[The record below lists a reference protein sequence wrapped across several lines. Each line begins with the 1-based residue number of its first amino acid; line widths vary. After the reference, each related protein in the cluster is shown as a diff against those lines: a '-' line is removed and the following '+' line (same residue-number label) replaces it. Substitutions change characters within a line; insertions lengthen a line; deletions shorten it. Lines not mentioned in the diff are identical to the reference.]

1 MPSVPLDMRR
11 IAQAAVDAAFDQLEE
26 SKQKSNR
33 KARIL
38 PPKRAILAGAAL
50 ATAGRLAWS
59 SRGQGLLDSLE
70 GRLSGLVGDHGP
82 SEPDVE
88 DVDAPEV
95 EEDLDEPEPEAEEE
109 PEAYD
114 EEVDEPEDYEDEDEE
129 YDEEPEG
136 EADGPEAEGQEDFDD
151 DEEDYVDD
159 EDSEPEEDRAKRP
172 KARSRSRRRN

>member
-26 SKQKSNR
+26 SKQKSKR

-38 PPKRAILAGAAL
+38 PPKRALLAGAAL

-59 SRGQGLLDSLE
+59 SRGQGLLDSVE

-88 DVDAPEV
+88 DVDAPDV
-95 EEDLDEPEPEAEEE
+95 EEDFDEPEAEEE

-114 EEVDEPEDYEDEDEE
+114 EEVDEPEDYEGEDEE

-136 EADGPEAEGQEDFDD
+136 EADDPEAEGEEDFDDD

-159 EDSEPEEDRAKRP
+159 EDSEPEDDSAKRP
-172 KARSRSRRRN
+172 KARSRSKRRN